1 MAGNIVHLTDDNFQD
16 IINGNQTVII
26 DSWAEWCAPCKA
38 IAPLYEK
45 LAGKYGDKMTF
56 AKLNTDENIGT
67 MRALKIMNIPT
78 FVIFKN
84 GDIVKKWS
92 GADAKRLT
100 STVEELVKN

>member
-1 MAGNIVHLTDDNFQD
+1 MADNIVHLTDDNFQD
-16 IINGNQTVII
+16 IISGNQTVIV

-38 IAPLYEK
+38 IAPLYEQ
-45 LAGKYGDKMTF
+45 LAGKYSEKITF

-67 MRALKIMNIPT
+67 MRAIKIMNIPT
-78 FVIFKN
+78 FVVFKN
-84 GDIVKKWS
+84 GNIIKKWS

>member
-1 MAGNIVHLTDDNFQD
+1 MADNIVHLTDDNFQD
-16 IINGNQTVII
+16 IISGNQTVIV

-38 IAPLYEK
+38 IAPLYEQ
-45 LAGKYGDKMTF
+45 LAGKYSEKITF

-78 FVIFKN
+78 FVVFKN
-84 GDIVKKWS
+84 GNIIKKWS

>member
-1 MAGNIVHLTDDNFQD
+1 MADNIVHLTDDNFQD
-16 IINGNQTVII
+16 IISGNQTVIV

-38 IAPLYEK
+38 IAPLYEQ
-45 LAGKYGDKMTF
+45 LAGKYGEKITF

-78 FVIFKN
+78 FVVFKN
-84 GDIVKKWS
+84 GDIIKKWS